1 MNVETDQIACD
12 DDLTARRARRER
24 VWNEIRA
31 RAHQRGIS
39 EDELQ
44 RFRSYLSVNLKLD
57 EPSYVDRMQR
67 PRNYFPGLEAL
78 PVHETSKFPW
88 ALEIEEKFDTIRD
101 ELFRHSSSLTL
112 DVHPQD
118 LADKGKWSV
127 LYFFAGGMQTEVTR
141 QACPTITKIL
151 DRVAGTGQ
159 AGNTYL
165 SVLQGGTHIQQHFGP
180 TNARLRCHVGLSVP
194 EGAKIRI
201 GEDIYR
207 WRDGKCLVFD
217 DAYEHE
223 VWNDSDRDRSV
234 LIIDF
239 WHPGMTEAECWAMVE
254 ARAMPDGLVD
264 FSPDSS
270 TVRAVSATV

>member
-1 MNVETDQIACD
+1 MNTGTDQVARND
-12 DDLTARRARRER
+12 DMSARRDRRDR
-24 VWNEIRA
+24 VWNEICQ

-39 EDELQ
+39 KGELE

-57 EPSYVDRMQR
+57 EPSYVADMQR
-67 PRNYFPGLEAL
+67 PRNFFPGLEAL

-88 ALEIEEKFDTIRD
+88 AVEVERNFDAIRD
-101 ELFRHSSSLTL
+101 ELFRYSSSLTL
-112 DVHPQD
+112 DSHPQD
-118 LADKGKWSV
+118 LADRGKWSV
-127 LYFFAGGMQTEVTR
+127 LYFFAGGTQTEVTR
-141 QACPTITKIL
+141 RACPIITEIL
-151 DRVAGTGQ
+151 DDVAGTGQ

-165 SVLQGGTHIQQHFGP
+165 SVLEGGTHIQKHFGP
-180 TNARLRCHVGLSVP
+180 TNARLRCHLGLSVP

-207 WRDGKCLVFD
+207 WEDGKCLIFD
-217 DAYEHE
+217 DAFEHE
-223 VWNDSDRDRSV
+223 VWNDSDQERAV

-239 WHPGMTEAECWAMVE
+239 WHPDMTEAECWAMVE

-270 TVRAVSATV
+270 SVRTVRAMA